1 MSSQSAGT
9 VGYRRTGAVA
19 TVTLQ
24 RPAAMNA
31 LDDDTLVEL
40 HGALRLASDDTTV
53 RAVVLTGQGRA
64 FCVGQDLREHA
75 GRLAAASSGTAGTGM
90 AGTGMAGTGMAGTGT
105 AGTGTAGFELGDI
118 VRERYN
124 PVTALLSGMPKP
136 VIAAVNGIAAG
147 AGASFAFACDLR
159 ILADRAGFTTAFA
172 AIGLSCDSGASW
184 WLPRLVGMARARE
197 LLLLPRTVGAQEALR
212 IGLANRVVPDTDLPE
227 AAEQLAAELAA
238 GPTLAYASLKQA
250 LAYSA
255 MHDLPDSLGAEA
267 ELMALTG
274 RSTDHRHA
282 VDAFLAKTTAG
293 FSGR

>member
-75 GRLAAASSGTAGTGM
+75 GRLAA
-90 AGTGMAGTGMAGTGT
+90 AGTGT

>member
-1 MSSQSAGT
+1 MSSQSAST
-9 VGYRRTGAVA
+9 VGYRRAGAVA

-31 LDDDTLVEL
+31 LDDDTLVAL
-40 HGALRLASDDTTV
+40 LGALRSAADDTAV

-75 GRLAAASSGTAGTGM
+75 GRLAAVASGTGAG
-90 AGTGMAGTGMAGTGT
+90 
-105 AGTGTAGFELGDI
+105 GTAGFELGDI

-124 PVTALLSGMPKP
+124 PICALLSSMPKP

-159 ILADRAGFTTAFA
+159 ILAECAGFATAFA

-197 LLLLPRTVGAQEALR
+197 LLLMPRTVGAQEALR
-212 IGLANRVVPDTDLPE
+212 IGLATRVVADADL
-227 AAEQLAAELAA
+227 AQATAELAAALAA

-255 MHDLPDSLGAEA
+255 AHDLPESLGVEA
-267 ELMALTG
+267 EQMALTG
-274 RSTDHRHA
+274 RSTDHRDA
-282 VDAFLAKTTAG
+282 VDAFLAKRTAVFG
-293 FSGR
+293 GH